1 MRKQLS
7 MLIPVLLAMSLTL
20 GACIRPPTV
29 PATDEPAEVEP
40 AGSAGSMPDSLTTI
54 EADAEDIM
62 DFVPQDDW
70 ARIQKDTAHMNEA
83 WQAYLPQ
90 AATDDIAP
98 QVQTAM
104 SDALAGLQAAVQ
116 GQEASTTLQAANDVS
131 AAVVELFARYDSATP
146 ADIGRLDVLGRQIIL
161 DVATGDWAK
170 AEATL
175 TKTNEV
181 WNRVKP
187 SALEHKGNEAAAQ
200 YDASLAAQADWL
212 KAKNV
217 EELTTEA
224 MNGLEIVDA
233 LEQVYVAA

>member
-1 MRKQLS
+1 MGKQLS
-7 MLIPVLLAMSLTL
+7 LLMPALLAIGLTL
-20 GACIRPPTV
+20 GACIRP
-29 PATDEPAEVEP
+29 ATTPEAGEPAEVESTVSL
-40 AGSAGSMPDSLTTI
+40 GNMPDSLTAI

-62 DFVPQDDW
+62 EFVPEGDW
-70 ARIQKDTAHMNEA
+70 ARIQTDTTHMSDA

-90 AATDDIAP
+90 AATDDVTP
-98 QVQTAM
+98 EVQTAM

-116 GQEASTTLQAANDVS
+116 GQAASTTLQTANDVS
-131 AAVVELFARYDSATP
+131 AAVVELFAHYDSATP

-161 DVATGDWAK
+161 DVAAGDWAK

-175 TKTNEV
+175 NKTHEV
-181 WNRVKP
+181 WERVKP
-187 SALEHKGNEAAAQ
+187 SALEHKGNKAAAQ
-200 YDASLAAQADWL
+200 YDASLVAQAAWL
-212 KAKNV
+212 KTKNV